1 MVLASLKI
9 AVVGIGVAGA
19 YLLARLKKEH
29 EVVGFERSTQEN
41 HDSICAWGTT
51 KGPMH
56 EFAKKCDLEFDDYV
70 IHDGKQM
77 YIDMN
82 SQRFTIKLMGLCT
95 YNKIG
100 LIKDMAKSCKIHY
113 GTVPKRED
121 LESEFDIIVD
131 STGFHRSY
139 LPRPA
144 HDFHLPTF
152 QYKVQ
157 YENGVPFDDF
167 YLKPFTSMSGYFW
180 YFPLGKN
187 LAHIGAGDK
196 NRNHITETNAFLKK
210 YGGQII
216 KTVGR
221 PIRLATPD
229 MCEPF
234 YYGKVV
240 GVGESI
246 GTVYPLLGEGIIPSM
261 TCADIFVEN
270 LGNNERYRLE
280 VLEQFAIYPKVLSF
294 VRNKM
299 ESKFGILKHFAD
311 LISIYRYMKKNEK
324 RFGMEIRMS
333 DMMKVAKA

>member
-1 MVLASLKI
+1 MKI

-19 YLLARLKKEH
+19 YLLGRLKKEH
-29 EVVGFERSTQEN
+29 EVVGFERSTEDN
-41 HDSICAWGTT
+41 HDSICAWGTS
-51 KGPMH
+51 KMPMQ
-56 EFAKKCDLEFDDYV
+56 EFTNKCELDFNDYV
-70 IHDGKQM
+70 IHDGKTM

-82 SQRFTIKLMGLCT
+82 SEKFVIKLMGLCT

-100 LIKDMAKSCKIHY
+100 LIKDMAKGCKIHY
-113 GTVPKRED
+113 GTTPKLQD

-139 LPRPA
+139 LPRLA
-144 HDFHLPTF
+144 KDFHLPTF

-167 YLKPFTSMSGYFW
+167 YLKPFSSISGYFW
-180 YFPLGKN
+180 YFPLGNKI
-187 LAHIGAGDK
+187 AHIGAGDK
-196 NRNHITETNAFLKK
+196 NRNHIAETKSFFEK
-210 YGGQII
+210 YGGKVL

-221 PIRLATPD
+221 PIRLATPN

-234 YYGKVV
+234 YHGKVV

-246 GTVYPLLGEGIIPSM
+246 GTVYPLLGEGIIPSL
-261 TCADIFVEN
+261 TCADIFVST
-270 LGNNERYRLE
+270 LGNNELYRQS
-280 VLEQFAIYPKVLSF
+280 VLEKFAIYSKVLSF

-299 ESKFGILKHFAD
+299 DSKFGMVKNFVDMLA
-311 LISIYRYMKKNEK
+311 IYRYMKKNEK
-324 RFGMEIRMS
+324 RFGMEIRMA

>member
-1 MVLASLKI
+1 LKI

-51 KGPMH
+51 KRPMQ
-56 EFAKKCDLEFDDYV
+56 EFAEKCGLNFNDYL
-70 IHDGKQM
+70 IHEGNTM
-77 YIDMN
+77 YIEMN

-100 LIKDMAKSCKIHY
+100 LIKDMAKGCKIHY
-113 GTVPKRED
+113 GATPKLQD
-121 LESEFDIIVD
+121 LESEFDVIVD

-139 LPRPA
+139 LPRLSR
-144 HDFHLPTF
+144 DFHLPTF
-152 QYKVQ
+152 QHKVE

-167 YLKPFTSMSGYFW
+167 YLKPFASMSGYFW

-210 YGGQII
+210 HGGKVI

-234 YYGKVV
+234 YNGKVV

-270 LGNNERYRLE
+270 LGNNERYRQQ
-280 VLEQFAIYPKVLSF
+280 VLEQFAVYPKVLSF

-299 ESKFGILKHFAD
+299 ESKFGILRHFAD
-311 LISIYRYMKKNEK
+311 LIAIYRYMKKNEK
-324 RFGMEIRMS
+324 RFGMEIRMA

>member
-1 MVLASLKI
+1 MKI

-29 EVVGFERSTQEN
+29 EVVGFERSTEQN
-41 HDSICAWGTT
+41 HDSICAWGTS
-51 KGPMH
+51 KAPMQ
-56 EFAKKCDLEFDDYV
+56 EFAKKCNLDFDEFV
-70 IHDGKQM
+70 IHDGKTM

-82 SQRFTIKLMGLCT
+82 SERFTIKLMGLCT

-100 LIKDMAKSCKIHY
+100 LIKEMSKGTKINY
-113 GTVPKRED
+113 GSAPKLQD
-121 LESEFDIIVD
+121 LESEFDLIID

-139 LPRPA
+139 LPRLA
-144 HDFHLPTF
+144 EDFHLPTF
-152 QYKVQ
+152 QYKVE

-167 YLKPFTSMSGYFW
+167 YLKPFSSISGYFW
-180 YFPLGKN
+180 YFPLGDK

-196 NRNHITETNAFLKK
+196 NRNHITVTNDFLKK
-210 YGGQII
+210 YGGKVL

-234 YYGKVV
+234 YHGKVV

-261 TCADIFVEN
+261 TCADIFVET
-270 LGNNERYRLE
+270 LGNNELYRQK
-280 VLEQFAIYPKVLSF
+280 VLGKFAIYSKVLSF

-299 ESKFGILKHFAD
+299 DSKFGMMKNFLD
-311 LISIYRYMKKNEK
+311 MISIYRYMKRNES
-324 RFGMEIRMS
+324 RFGMEIRMT
-333 DMMKVAKA
+333 DMMKVARA

>member
-1 MVLASLKI
+1 MKI

-51 KGPMH
+51 KRPMQ
-56 EFAKKCDLEFDDYV
+56 EFAEKCGLDFNDYL
-70 IHDGKQM
+70 IHEGNTM
-77 YIDMN
+77 YIEMN

-100 LIKDMAKSCKIHY
+100 LIKDMAKGWKIHY
-113 GTVPKRED
+113 GATPKLQD
-121 LESEFDIIVD
+121 LESEFDVIVD

-139 LPRPA
+139 LPRLSR
-144 HDFHLPTF
+144 DFHLPTF
-152 QYKVQ
+152 QHKVE

-167 YLKPFTSMSGYFW
+167 YLKPFASMSGYFW

-210 YGGQII
+210 HGGKVI

-234 YYGKVV
+234 YHGKVV

-270 LGNNERYRLE
+270 LGNNERYRQQ
-280 VLEQFAIYPKVLSF
+280 VLEQFAVYPKVLSF

-299 ESKFGILKHFAD
+299 ESKFGILRHFAD
-311 LISIYRYMKKNEK
+311 LIAIYRYMKKNEK
-324 RFGMEIRMS
+324 RFGMEIRMA